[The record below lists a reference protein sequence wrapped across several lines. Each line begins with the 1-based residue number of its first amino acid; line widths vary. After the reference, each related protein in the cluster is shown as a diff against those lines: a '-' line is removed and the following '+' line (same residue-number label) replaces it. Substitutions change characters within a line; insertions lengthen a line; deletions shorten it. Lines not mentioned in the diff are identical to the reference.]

1 MSAPEIGD
9 RVCYWGRSE
18 RLVSGVLAERAIGPL
33 TGNPRYRVVD
43 SWREAA
49 DPDAGRWVGIELVH
63 RIDPPEAGCTTRP
76 LSRRPACPWTSGV
89 RAVVSRRRTPGVVPF
104 RHTGPLTAGGRT

>member
-63 RIDPPEAGCTTRP
+63 RIDPPEAEQPRP
-76 LSRRPACPWTSGV
+76 CPACGRLYDPTV
-89 RAVVSRRRTPGVVPF
+89 IPPPRVPLDI
-104 RHTGPLTAGGRT
+104 RCACCCQ